1 MEWLRVEHAG
11 QILSVKKVYDFRLNN
26 AIAVFYKWICTAR
39 DEDISRP
46 FASLA
51 AIFASSL
58 VLATLLAVKKLK
70 KKKTPTR
77 TTRIRTI
84 LKSKNSTKIP
94 TAEWMIK

>member
-70 KKKTPTR
+70 KKKHPHVQQ
-77 TTRIRTI
+77 
-84 LKSKNSTKIP
+84 
-94 TAEWMIK
+94 E